1 MSKTTYHPHIDAL
14 RAFAVLAVII
24 FHVNHNYLEGG
35 FVGVD
40 IFFVISGYLI
50 TAQILKAVSEDRFSF
65 QDFYSRRIK
74 RILPAA
80 LSVIGCTVLITQF
93 IYLPDDAVDVA
104 SSAIWSSLSLPNVYF
119 WKFDDTS
126 YFASSS
132 YTVPLL
138 HYWSLGVE
146 EQFYFVWPLVIVLFY
161 RRLSASAFMLMLVLT
176 VLLSAG
182 IAEWLIASRHSFVY
196 YMLPTRAGEL
206 LVGGGLA
213 ALLHYGFLEKP
224 KKASWVFPVSCI
236 ALLISVLFIHKEH
249 TFPGFLYLL
258 PTLAAAGFIWSGFNN
273 NSHLAKLLSNQ
284 VLLWVGKISFSAYL
298 VHWPL
303 LAFFRYGYGEPSLL
317 IQLVLFFLIFV
328 LAHLNWRFVEEK
340 FRHKSLPFR
349 QLLLRQ
355 AVAPIFFVSLIS
367 ASVICSDGFGVRY
380 FSEQY
385 KSQLVENQNNAK
397 APNSYK
403 HVCQYWRLEQGH
415 LADDNCVLGKGNTP
429 KVLLWGDSNAAQYI
443 GVLESI
449 ANKQKWSFRNI
460 SHAACPPIFS
470 GVEKFVTAKRLSD
483 CLSSIELVRSTL
495 EQYDT
500 IIISSAFHYYIEKND
515 DYFIHFFEAL
525 TTLSETHK
533 IVVLGNVPV
542 FDNFDRNCLAKA
554 ITYPWLKCDYVADT
568 KKIEEIN
575 KTLSRFTESS
585 PKIHFAS
592 LNSWLCKEECTPYKA
607 GRLIYY
613 DGSHLDAIVTRDSD
627 VMSDFEVT
635 IKRGVQFE

>member
-80 LSVIGCTVLITQF
+80 LSVIGCTVFITQLL
-93 IYLPDDAVDVA
+93 YLPDDAVDVA

-161 RRLSASAFMLMLVLT
+161 KRLSASAFMSMLVLT
-176 VLLSAG
+176 ILLSAG

-196 YMLPTRAGEL
+196 YMLPARAGEL

-213 ALLHYGFLEKP
+213 ALLHYGCIEKP
-224 KKASWVFPVSCI
+224 KRAIWVFPVSCI
-236 ALLISVLFIHKEH
+236 ALLVSVLLINKEH

-258 PTLAAAGFIWSGFNN
+258 PTLAAAGYIWGGFNN
-273 NSHLAKLLSNQ
+273 NSRLAKLLSNR
-284 VLLWVGKISFSAYL
+284 VMLWIGKVSFSAYL

-303 LAFFRYGYGEPSLL
+303 LAFFRYGYGELSLPM
-317 IQLVLFFLIFV
+317 QLVLFFLIFV

-340 FRHKSLPFR
+340 FRHKNLPFR
-349 QLLLRQ
+349 QLLMRQ

-367 ASVICSDGFGVRY
+367 ASVIYSDGFGVRY
-380 FSEQY
+380 FSAQY
-385 KSQLVENQNNAK
+385 KSQFSEKQNNAK

-403 HVCQYWRLEQGH
+403 HVCQYWRIEQGH
-415 LADDNCVLGKGNTP
+415 LTDDNCVLGKGNTP

-443 GVLESI
+443 GILESI
-449 ANKQKWSFRNI
+449 ANKQRWSFRNI

-470 GVEKFVTAKRLSD
+470 GVEKFVTGKRLSD

-500 IIISSAFHYYIEKND
+500 IIISSAFHSYIEKND
-515 DYFIHFFEAL
+515 DYFNHFFEAL
-525 TTLSETHK
+525 ATLGRTHK
-533 IVVLGNVPV
+533 VVVFGNVPV
-542 FDNFDRNCLAKA
+542 FEHFDRNCRAKA
-554 ITYPWLKCDYVADT
+554 INYPLLNCDYVADT
-568 KKIEEIN
+568 KKIDIIN
-575 KTLSRFTESS
+575 K
-585 PKIHFAS
+585 
-592 LNSWLCKEECTPYKA
+592 
-607 GRLIYY
+607 
-613 DGSHLDAIVTRDSD
+613 
-627 VMSDFEVT
+627 
-635 IKRGVQFE
+635 